1 MTPAYS
7 LQCFAKLTTSLIDV
21 VKQAAS
27 KTSFTNALRCV
38 DQVGGRVPGA
48 PRLVRLH
55 SHEEGRSTY
64 TLESGVDPEFRQ
76 RQNSLAER
84 AIARRSTSLQ
94 DRHALDKSMPPD
106 HKDMVVQKA
115 TVLAKDY
122 LRARATDAEPNWV
135 TVGSRRVSSLPRA
148 RLAGQTSLS
157 ASAADSPPSSKAK
170 ISPPLSQKISTGFS
184 GAFRNF
190 IINVKSRIGDGYTS
204 QASPQFAVTSPGK
217 DVQAHTAEVL
227 RSLRG
232 ELAGMVH
239 LFGGSQRGDAARN
252 LSNEVARV
260 LLENGPDEA
269 LKIASQRIDAV
280 RLASTKFI
288 FKNIEPPRSHF
299 VPDNENSNGRSKSDL
314 SRVSSRSSSLPSVGS
329 DNVFGD
335 LDIAV
340 MSGLGSGDAPNTM
353 ESRRSLTNA
362 YYIRELHTIQ
372 KELFQIARKHPGTER
387 GVTARSLHSATQ
399 RVFEVVDA
407 KTACNGA
414 NNLLP
419 LIRTMS
425 TSQVFG

>member
-7 LQCFAKLTTSLIDV
+7 LQCFAKLTTSLIDA

-38 DQVGGRVPGA
+38 DQVGGRVRGA

-55 SHEEGRSTY
+55 SQEEGRSTY

-84 AIARRSTSLQ
+84 AIARRSLSLQ
-94 DRHALDKSMPPD
+94 DRPALDKSMPPD
-106 HKDMVVQKA
+106 HTDMVVQKA

-135 TVGSRRVSSLPRA
+135 TVGSRRVSSLPQA
-148 RLAGQTSLS
+148 RLAGKTSLS
-157 ASAADSPPSSKAK
+157 ASATDSSPSSKAE

-190 IINVKSRIGDGYTS
+190 IINVKSRIGDGHTS
-204 QASPQFAVTSPGK
+204 QASQHGAVPSPGK
-217 DVQAHTAEVL
+217 DVQRHTAEVL
-227 RSLRG
+227 RSRRG
-232 ELAGMVH
+232 ELASMVH

-280 RLASTKFI
+280 RSASTKFV
-288 FKNIEPPRSHF
+288 FKNIEPRSHF
-299 VPDNENSNGRSKSDL
+299 VPGNTDSNERSNSDL

-329 DNVFGD
+329 DNVFDG
-335 LDIAV
+335 LDITV
-340 MSGLGSGDAPNTM
+340 MSKVASGDALDTM
-353 ESRRSLTNA
+353 GSPRSLTNVD
-362 YYIRELHTIQ
+362 YIRELGVIQ
-372 KELFQIARKHPGTER
+372 KELFHIARKHPGTER

-399 RVFEVVDA
+399 RIFEVVDA
-407 KTACNGA
+407 KTACSGA
-414 NNLLP
+414 NKLLP
-419 LIRTMS
+419 VIRTMS
-425 TSQVFG
+425 TFQSFG